1 MLVKQIVSV
10 KSIPLWVLFFV
21 TVSCGRTSMDQWSEM
36 VPESVLAVIVPE
48 DNRSLED
55 FLNAQFVPLLD
66 DITPSA
72 FQLITNI
79 QENSGSPIR
88 VNALLLYPDT
98 SNEWQPLWI
107 INQVSGLKSHLTSQ
121 YQRDFEQNRYDFL
134 GITIEKLFLAD
145 RILFLVEIGDYTLFS
160 ESSLAIESV
169 LRTVRGRENSLNL
182 HQLNLTGGSIILN
195 TPAMDVWTKQ
205 MAQVSV
211 RPYLNDIFEGSTPVI
226 LQLNQTANREWNW
239 QLSGNM
245 QLQSDR
251 STLIKSVSSAPENF
265 TLDRFIPISAAAFSI
280 FRLEPDAVI
289 QVDHELSHAVDQY
302 LESNLA
308 TIQTI
313 QQDLGNEV
321 AFVSFA
327 ESGPASTSEYLFLRS
342 IRNPSAF
349 RAFLDDLAE
358 RNLIIK
364 DNSTYSINSQIL
376 AKLFGSDMNPMENF
390 YLSLFDQVI
399 SIAQRNGLA
408 ESVGGDSERRR
419 VMFYDDDY
427 SRIRNSLGGS
437 LSSIFYMNS
446 PRFGRYIQ
454 PWLYPQNYFNRVVSN
469 LDDFIIATRL
479 QPGGN
484 ELEITISNFERELSQ
499 RPNQEQWTFPLGD
512 SDLTGK
518 PLFANLTGSV
528 REEIIFSTL
537 NSSVYVLASDG
548 TAVIQTST
556 LGDIPVGSPV
566 VYDWY
571 GNNQKVIMQAAG
583 DKVYAWNSSG
593 DLLPNFPVSVGEE
606 ITTPLT
612 VLDFTGNGVAEMI
625 VATAD
630 RRIHILNARGQAING
645 WPQSTNSIVRY
656 APLITELNGT
666 KSLFAFAE
674 NTLHG
679 WYVNGLR
686 RTGFPQFLPSQMQGR
701 PEKFE
706 DHLLGAGLD
715 GNLYSIGLQPLFAD
729 SLSTTHPSEILQ
741 VQSLVVSNN
750 SLNVTPSRAEILYR
764 DISGTQLVRNNLII
778 LQSSNGSIFLYQPNG
793 ELVFTRSLG
802 QPSSETHR
810 PIILDINGDSRQD
823 LVALAD
829 FGRLY
834 AWDILNGQ
842 RHLDLPTTGMSYPVI
857 RDYFG
862 DGYME
867 IIALTRNGI
876 QCWTIYSTRFE
887 SQSEVQ

>member
-21 TVSCGRTSMDQWSEM
+21 IVSCGRTTTGEWIEL

-48 DNRSLED
+48 DRSLDE
-55 FLNAQFVPLLD
+55 FLTAQYLPLLD

-72 FQLITNI
+72 FQIITNV
-79 QENSGSPIR
+79 QQYSESPIR
-88 VNALLLYPDT
+88 VNALLIYPDT
-98 SNEWQPLWI
+98 SNDWQPLWI
-107 INQVSGLKSHLTSQ
+107 TNQVSGLKSRLTSQ
-121 YQRDFEQNRYDFL
+121 YQRDFEQNQYEFL
-134 GITIEKLFLAD
+134 GTTIEKLFLAD
-145 RILFLVEIGDYTLFS
+145 RVLFLVEIGDYTLFS
-160 ESSLAIESV
+160 ESSLAIESA
-169 LRTVRGRENSLNL
+169 LRTVRGRKNSLNL
-182 HQLNLTGGSIILN
+182 DHQNLTEGSIVLN
-195 TPAMDVWTKQ
+195 TPAMDIWAKQ
-205 MAQVSV
+205 MAQVTF
-211 RPYLNDIFEGSTPVI
+211 RPFLGDIFHGSSPVI
-226 LQLNQTANREWNW
+226 LQLNQTENSDWNW
-239 QLSGNM
+239 QLAGNM
-245 QLQSDR
+245 QLQRDR
-251 STLIKSVSSAPENF
+251 STLIKSVSSVPLIF

-289 QVDHELSHAVDQY
+289 QVDFELPHAADQY
-302 LESNLA
+302 LENNPS
-308 TIQTI
+308 TIQAI
-313 QQDLGNEV
+313 QPDLGNEV
-321 AFVSFA
+321 AFVAFA
-327 ESGPASTSEYLFLRS
+327 ESGPTSSSEYLFLRS
-342 IRNPSAF
+342 VRNLSPI
-349 RAFLDDLAE
+349 RAFLDDLSDRE
-358 RNLIIK
+358 LIIK
-364 DNSTYSINSQIL
+364 DNNTYSIDSQIL
-376 AKLFGSDMNPMENF
+376 GKLFGSELNTMENF
-390 YLSLFDQVI
+390 YLTLFDEVI
-399 SIAQRNGLA
+399 SIAQRKGLA

-427 SRIRNSLGGS
+427 SKVRNSLGGS

-446 PRFGRYIQ
+446 PRFSRYIQ
-454 PWLYPQNYFNRVVSN
+454 PWLYPLNYLNRVVSN
-469 LDDFIIATRL
+469 LDEFIIATRL
-479 QPGGN
+479 QPDSN
-484 ELEITISNFERELSQ
+484 ELEITISNFERELSE
-499 RPNQEQWTFPLGD
+499 RPYQEQWTFPLGD

-518 PLFANLTGSV
+518 PVFANLTGSV
-528 REEIIFSTL
+528 RDEIVFSTV
-537 NSSVYVLASDG
+537 NRSVYLLASDG

-556 LGDIPVGSPV
+556 NEDLPIGSPV

-571 GNNQKVIMQAAG
+571 GNNQKIIMQAAG

-612 VLDFTGNGVAEMI
+612 VQDFTGNGVAEMI
-625 VATAD
+625 LATAD
-630 RRIHILNARGQAING
+630 RNIHILNARGQAING
-645 WPQSTNSIVRY
+645 WPRSTNSVVRY
-656 APLITELNGT
+656 APLITELDGS
-666 KSLFAFAE
+666 KSLFVFAE

-686 RTGFPQFLPSQMQGR
+686 RIEFPQFLPSQMQGR

-715 GNLYSIGLQPLFAD
+715 GNLYSIGLQPLFSD
-729 SLSTTHPSEILQ
+729 SLATSHQSESLQ

-750 SLNVTPSRAEILYR
+750 SLNVTPNQAEILYR
-764 DISGTQLVRNNLII
+764 ELNETQLIRNNLIV

-810 PIILDINGDSRQD
+810 PTILDINGDGRQD

-829 FGRLY
+829 FGRIY
-834 AWDILNGQ
+834 AWDILSGQ

-887 SQSEVQ
+887 SPSEAQ